1 MTPVSPKRRRAALT
15 GKARARRGLIGDGTR
30 IPQSEGR
37 LG

>member
-1 MTPVSPKRRRAALT
+1 MTPRLPRAA
-15 GKARARRGLIGDGTR
+15 ARRPDPERAPAALIGDGTR